1 MQSTTQEAAAPAAVQ
16 DTAVSSVQ
24 VTHWNSIAYNGDL
37 KPTCDYQ
44 MKITDHRGTHG
55 QVYLDVS
62 PVEGHT
68 DDLGI
73 GLCAEINAL
82 PGSEDSHVPCIHV
95 YGSDGNVV
103 FSIFQDGLSRLI
115 LRPETGIR
123 IVNGVR
129 LPNGEYA
136 YAVEGN

>member
-1 MQSTTQEAAAPAAVQ
+1 MAEESLTVRTQRAAEAAEAAF
-16 DTAVSSVQ
+16 
-24 VTHWNSIAYNGDL
+24 
-37 KPTCDYQ
+37 
-44 MKITDHRGTHG
+44 
-55 QVYLDVS
+55 
-62 PVEGHT
+62 
-68 DDLGI
+68 
-73 GLCAEINAL
+73 
-82 PGSEDSHVPCIHV
+82 SHVPCIHV

-115 LRPETGIR
+115 LRPETGVR